1 MPPIIFENDE
11 VYLYIKIELIRGELI
26 YTGMQEG
33 FGSQNTIRISQRL
46 DSYLTI
52 YQRLFSKNTR
62 TFLYKN

>member
-26 YTGMQEG
+26 STGMQEG

-52 YQRLFSKNTR
+52 YQRLFSKNRR
-62 TFLYKN
+62 TFLYK

>member
-52 YQRLFSKNTR
+52 YQRLFSKNGR
-62 TFLYKN
+62 TFLYR

>member
-52 YQRLFSKNTR
+52 YQRLFSKNRR
-62 TFLYKN
+62 TFLNK

>member
-52 YQRLFSKNTR
+52 YQRLFSQNRR
-62 TFLYKN
+62 TFLYK

>member
-33 FGSQNTIRISQRL
+33 FGSKNTIRISQRL

-52 YQRLFSKNTR
+52 YQRLFSKNRR
-62 TFLYKN
+62 TFLYK